1 MVAALK
7 TDLIAKSDTPVVVG
21 LGSTGL
27 SIARYFQRCGVPFVV
42 VDSRAEPPGLG
53 ELRADCP
60 DAELI
65 LGDIPEQ
72 CLLAAGRLVVSPGVA
87 LTEPAVAKAIAA
99 GVPVCGDI
107 DLFCAAATAPV
118 VGITGSNAKS
128 TVTELLGAMARRAG
142 LAARVGGNL
151 GTPALALLDPDADC
165 YILELSSFQ
174 LERAG
179 VLGLEVATILNVS
192 TDHLDRHGNMHNYLQ
207 AKQRI
212 FAGCHKLVC
221 NRDDPWSLPAQA
233 GPAPSWSYGLSAP
246 LQGGL
251 GLVEE
256 AGAEWLSYQGELLM
270 PAAEL
275 ALVGRHNISNALAA
289 LALGLAMELPMVAM
303 LDELRE
309 FSGLPH
315 RCQLVAESCGVRY
328 INDSKAT
335 NPGATLA
342 ALRGLGADRNLL
354 LIAGGQ
360 GKGADFTVLV
370 EDVTARC
377 KGVILIGEDAALL
390 AAALHAAAPV
400 YRATSMAGAV
410 SVAAELAHSG
420 DVVLLSP
427 ACASFDM
434 FASFAERGQH
444 FARCVKAL
452 ITERERT

>member
-1 MVAALK
+1 MVAALN
-7 TDLIAKSDTPVVVG
+7 TDLIVNSDTPVVVG

-27 SIARYFQRCGVPFVV
+27 SIARYFQRCGIACVV

-65 LGDIPEQ
+65 LGDSPAP

-87 LTEPAVAKAIAA
+87 LTEPAVAQAIAA

-107 DLFCAAATAPV
+107 DLFSAAAAAPV

-151 GTPALALLDPDADC
+151 GTPALALLDPEADC

-179 VLGLEVATILNVS
+179 VLGLDVATILNVS
-192 TDHLDRHGNMHNYLQ
+192 NDHLDRHGSMHNYLR

-221 NRDDPWSLPAQA
+221 NRDDVLSLP
-233 GPAPSWSYGLSAP
+233 PREELAPSWSYGLSAP

-251 GLVEE
+251 GLVEQ

-270 PAAEL
+270 PTAEL

-289 LALGLAMELPMVAM
+289 LALGMAMELPMMAM
-303 LDELRE
+303 LDALRE

-315 RCQLVAESCGVRY
+315 RCQLLTENQGVRY

-342 ALRGLGADRNLL
+342 ALRGLGADHNLL

-360 GKGADFTVLV
+360 SKGADFTVLV
-370 EDVTARC
+370 EEVTARC
-377 KGVILIGEDAALL
+377 KGVILIGEDAAVL
-390 AAALHAAAPV
+390 AAALQAAAPV
-400 YRATSMAGAV
+400 YHATSMAGAV
-410 SVAAELAHSG
+410 SVAAELAQSG

-434 FASFAERGQH
+434 FAGFAERGQYYT
-444 FARCVKAL
+444 RCVMAL
-452 ITERERT
+452 TTEGTRA

>member
-1 MVAALK
+1 MGAALSI
-7 TDLIAKSDTPVVVG
+7 DLIANSETPIVVG

-27 SIARYFQRCGVPFVV
+27 SVARYLQRCGVEFSV
-42 VDSRAEPPGLG
+42 VDSRLTPPGLE
-53 ELRADCP
+53 ELRAHCP
-60 DAELI
+60 DAQVI
-65 LGDIPEQ
+65 LGDIPCASLQ
-72 CLLAAGRLVVSPGVA
+72 AAGRLVISPGVA
-87 LTEPAVAKAIAA
+87 LTEPAVAQAIAA

-107 DLFCAAATAPV
+107 DLFCAAANAPV

-142 LAARVGGNL
+142 RSVRVGGNL
-151 GTPALALLDPDADC
+151 GTPALDLLDPEADC
-165 YILELSSFQ
+165 YVLELSSFQ

-179 VLGLEVATILNVS
+179 VLQLEVATILNVS
-192 TDHLDRHGNMHNYLQ
+192 SDHLDRHGTMHNYLQ

-221 NRDDPWSLPAQA
+221 NRDDELSLPGQT
-233 GPAPSWSYGLSAP
+233 GLVPTISYGLSAP
-246 LQGGL
+246 LQGDL
-251 GLVEE
+251 GMIDRE
-256 AGAEWLSYQGELLM
+256 GAEWLSYQGELLM

-289 LALGLAMELPMVAM
+289 LALGMALELPMTVM
-303 LDELRE
+303 LDELRD

-315 RCQLVAESCGVRY
+315 RCQLVAQSQGVRY

-342 ALRGLGADRNLL
+342 ALRGLGADHNLL

-360 GKGADFTVLV
+360 GKGADFTVLA
-370 EDVTARC
+370 EDVAARC
-377 KGVILIGEDAALL
+377 KGVILIGEDASGL
-390 AAALHAAAPV
+390 AAALQAAAPV
-400 YRATSMAGAV
+400 YHATSLAGAV
-410 SVAAELAHSG
+410 SVAGELASSG

-434 FASFAERGQH
+434 FAGFAERGQH
-444 FARCVKAL
+444 FTRCVLAQV
-452 ITERERT
+452 TESGRA